1 MYIELSKDMMRL
13 RILYIVPIL
22 FSSWVCAQVDVGVV
36 GQMPDELHENSGH
49 VFYDGRLISH
59 NDSGN
64 EPVLYV
70 LDTVSMTITRRVMV
84 SNAVNIDWED
94 ISQDDD
100 YFYVGDIGNYS
111 GTRSDL
117 AVYKILKADFDQ
129 SETVTAEI
137 INFQYEDQQTFV
149 DIGKSNW
156 DAESLT
162 VIDDRLLI
170 FTKQWIDE
178 GTVAY
183 SLPKEAGNHVAKRET
198 AYAVDGLITGASF
211 NEDTNDLV
219 LVGYSNMLVPF
230 LLRMKNVNTASLF
243 ANEVER
249 IPLDI
254 GFGQVEAITSITAQR
269 YFIGTEQFQR
279 TTPAIALDP
288 MLYSVEFK
296 EGQEVNEDTPKEG
309 DAPDIDSG
317 QDRLLLYGG
326 YDSNVLYY
334 DLDTDKAVLAQA
346 IFDSSGRMLRFQTG
360 NDMGE
365 NSVDVTPFESGIY
378 YLTFYLGDRILSKAF
393 ITY

>member
-1 MYIELSKDMMRL
+1 MMRL
-13 RILYIVPIL
+13 RILHIVPIL
-22 FSSWVCAQVDVGVV
+22 LSSWVCAQVDVRVV
-36 GQMPDELHENSGH
+36 GQMPQELRENSGH
-49 VFYDGRLISH
+49 VFYDGHLISH

-64 EPVLYV
+64 EPVLYA
-70 LDTVSMTITRRVMV
+70 LDTVGMAISRRVTV

-94 ISQDDD
+94 ISQDED

-117 AVYKILKADFDQ
+117 AVYKILKEDFDQ

-137 INFQYEDQQTFV
+137 INFQYEDQETFV

-162 VIDDRLLI
+162 VIDDRLWI

-183 SLPKEAGNHVAKRET
+183 SLPKAAGNQVARRET

-219 LVGYSNMLVPF
+219 LVGYSNMLAPF
-230 LLRMKNVNTASLF
+230 LLRMKDVDTASIF

-269 YFIGTEQFQR
+269 YFIGTEEFQR

-288 MLYSVEFK
+288 MLYSVQFK
-296 EGQEVNEDTPKEG
+296 EDKDVNEETPEEG
-309 DAPDIDSG
+309 NAPDIDSG
-317 QDRLLLYGG
+317 EDRLILYGS
-326 YDSNVLYY
+326 YDSNVLYFN
-334 DLDTDKAVLAQA
+334 LDTDKAVMAQA
-346 IFDSSGRMLRFQTG
+346 IFDSTGKMLRFQLG

-365 NSVDVTPFESGIY
+365 NAVDVTPFESGVY